1 MTKAKKRQK
10 PRARRDV
17 VYTYVYHIISIT
29 LLSATLFF
37 TFFRFG
43 AVFLRGFEALFDL
56 ISSVF
61 FFFTEGFDGTRGV
74 ITPSVVKI
82 SYGTKLV
89 FPLSYETFIKAL
101 ERASVEFTNTDNV
114 LDFLIFIT
122 DVVLF
127 VFNVFLPLGLG
138 LFLYGL
144 YLKIRCKKSGN
155 VTSQKIKKDGTH
167 VQKRRRFYEFIKRFD
182 DTVVASIKYF
192 FKRYDKN
199 FLRRY
204 RGYRV
209 AFVLLWLFNLNAFTI
224 FVELS
229 AYILYF
235 LRSLDVASL
244 PLFLYKTV
252 ADVYVATSFL
262 PLLVEVWLGYRIFH
276 ELRYSWGESRLRKYI
291 KKIEA
296 LLESILGAIFVVGKQ
311 RSRKTTLITVL
322 GLIQAAIYRMQ
333 AKKSLKKCV
342 KMFPRFPWR
351 NVERTIR
358 KARKRHKIYTLAT
371 TRKFI
376 KELRELYYSPQAK
389 LKEFRRKKVRE
400 LRKIYGYRGNN
411 FIFGYRSDKYPMKY
425 NDGRSVTNIF
435 GEIEAYAKLYFIY
448 STPTPLV
455 FSNYAVRT
463 DERRRNKGKFEL
475 YDLDFINRSPEMIK
489 EISQYSHI
497 GDKDTMRLG
506 RLMLP
511 NNPYACAVEYGVWLE
526 MEWAKEVG
534 NQKTTEGQKKDE
546 IGCNQKNDGHSNML
560 KTITHMATVKNN
572 TYFRPFYDDHRP
584 DSAAADY
591 KELTTLWRIKETSQ
605 STNVLPFFALEE
617 LFGDILTKI
626 YDWFEDKIS
635 FLYGENAFL
644 YLFQKL
650 YLPFNRYV
658 ERLAAKFNVYKN
670 TVDMKDGADDEVLK
684 DKGKIA
690 IPEYLA
696 FSERFA
702 TDGLGEFFYERALKS
717 LVGINDMR
725 QFATGKMTFDE
736 MIYVHSHFYTTIGE
750 KMNIKAFINHK
761 KELQAQLKRQE
772 NAVKNAPQKAA

>member
-17 VYTYVYHIISIT
+17 IYTYVYHFISVT
-29 LLSATLFF
+29 LIAATLFF

-43 AVFLRGFEALFDL
+43 TVFLRLMEALFDFITSIL
-56 ISSVF
+56 F
-61 FFFTEGFDGTRGV
+61 FIFEGFDGTRGV
-74 ITPSVVKI
+74 VSPTVLKLSR
-82 SYGTKLV
+82 GTKLI
-89 FPLSYETFIKAL
+89 FPLSFDTFMLAL
-101 ERASVEFTNTDNV
+101 RQASAEFVNTDNI
-114 LDFLIFIT
+114 LDYLIFIL
-122 DVVLF
+122 DVALL
-127 VFNVFLPLGLG
+127 VFNVFLPLGVG

-144 YLKIRCKKSGN
+144 FLKYRCKKSGN

-167 VQKRRRFYEFIKRFD
+167 VQKRSRFFDALKRFD
-182 DTVVASIKYF
+182 DTVCAPIAYF
-192 FKRYDKN
+192 FKRYRKN
-199 FLRRY
+199 FLRRFN
-204 RGYRV
+204 GYRV
-209 AFVLLWLFNLNAFTI
+209 AFVLLWLFNLNVVTLFIEFIAYAFY
-224 FVELS
+224 L
-229 AYILYF
+229 
-235 LRSLDVASL
+235 LRSLDVSSL
-244 PLFLYKTV
+244 PFFLYKTV
-252 ADVYVATSFL
+252 ADLHVATSFL
-262 PLLVEVWLGYRIFH
+262 PLVLEVWLGYRIFH
-276 ELRYSWGESRLRKYI
+276 DVRYSWGESRLHKYI
-291 KKIEA
+291 KKIED
-296 LLESILGAIFVVGKQ
+296 LLDSILGAVFVVGKQ

-322 GLIQAAIYRMQ
+322 GLIQAALYRQQ
-333 AKKSLKKCV
+333 AKKSLKKRV
-342 KMFPRFPWR
+342 KQFPRFPWR

-358 KARKRHKIYTLAT
+358 TARKRHKIYTLAT
-371 TRKFI
+371 ARKFI
-376 KELRELYYSPQAK
+376 KELREIYYSPQAK

-411 FIFGYRSDKYPMKY
+411 FVFGYRTDKYPTKY
-425 NDGRSVTNIF
+425 NDGRGITNVF
-435 GEIEAYAKLYFIY
+435 AAIEAYAKLYFIY
-448 STPTPLV
+448 TTPTPLV

-475 YDLDFINRSPEMIK
+475 YDLDFINRQPENIK
-489 EISQYSHI
+489 ERSQYSHI
-497 GDKDTMRLG
+497 GDKDMMRLG

-511 NNPYACAVEYGVWLE
+511 DNPNACALEYGVWLE

-546 IGCNQKNDGHSNML
+546 NGCNQKNDGHSNML
-560 KTITHMATVKNN
+560 KTITHMATVDNK

-605 STNVLPFFALEE
+605 STNILPFFAIEE

-626 YDWFEDKIS
+626 YDWFEEKIS

-644 YLFQKL
+644 FIFQKL
-650 YLPFNRYV
+650 YYPYARYV
-658 ERLAAKFNVYKN
+658 ERLSNKFNVYKN

-717 LVGINDMR
+717 LVGINDVR
-725 QFATGKMTFDE
+725 QYAGKKMTFNE

-750 KMNIKAFINHK
+750 KMDIKAFINHR

-772 NAVKNAPQKAA
+772 NAVKNAKNAAA